1 MNLHTVGRQ
10 ADWEKVDPSERNV
23 FQRWASRTHGIL
35 TPGNVITVLGAATVT
50 SGLIDIH
57 RGETRKG
64 TYKVGSGRLLDILD
78 GIVADI
84 TKTKSPLGEAL
95 DATVDKIVML
105 GILRTLYKKEVIN
118 KETYRSILHQNM
130 ANVAI
135 TGVARVIDAEI
146 HPSVEGKHTML
157 CQGTS
162 LGLYSLARANQEE
175 GNLERAKE
183 LELGAQIFELAAMKL
198 GQSATDGYMQDL
210 VA

>member
-1 MNLHTVGRQ
+1 MNLHRTGKQ
-10 ADWEKVDPSERNV
+10 ADWEKVDPSEWNL
-23 FQRWASRTHGIL
+23 FQRLASKTHGIL

-64 TYKVGSGRLLDILD
+64 TYKVGAGRLLDILD
-78 GIVADI
+78 GIVADA

-95 DATVDKIVML
+95 DASMDKLVMF

-118 KETYRSILHQNM
+118 KETYHQILRQNL

-146 HPSVEGKHTML
+146 HPSEDGKHTML

-162 LGLYSLARANQEE
+162 LGLYSLARANEEE

-183 LELGAQIFELAAMKL
+183 LELGAQIFEFAAMKL
-198 GQSATDGYMQDL
+198 GKSATDGYFQDL
-210 VA
+210 AA

>member
-1 MNLHTVGRQ
+1 VNSHTVGKQ
-10 ADWEKVDPSERNV
+10 ADWEKVEPSEWNV
-23 FQRWASRTHGIL
+23 FQRWASRTNGIL
-35 TPGNVITVLGAATVT
+35 TPGNVVTVLGAVTVT

-64 TYKVGSGRLLDILD
+64 TYKVGAGRLLDILD
-78 GIVADI
+78 GIVADV

-118 KETYRSILHQNM
+118 KETYRHILRQNL

-135 TGVARVIDAEI
+135 TGAAKLIDAEI

-162 LGLYSLARANQEE
+162 LGLYSLARANEEE

-183 LELGAQIFELAAMKL
+183 LELGAQIFELAAVKL
-198 GQSATDGYMQDL
+198 GRSATDGYMQDL
-210 VA
+210 AA